1 MEGNSKKEI
10 EVVNGDGSGLNIS
23 AVSEHLTALKPKSKE
38 EKSKKKIVVP
48 ETKKIVIE
56 DDK

>member
-1 MEGNSKKEI
+1 MAR
-10 EVVNGDGSGLNIS
+10 GLNIS
-23 AVSEHLTALKPKSKE
+23 AVSDHLTSLKPKLKE

-48 ETKKIVIE
+48 ESKKIVIE

>member
-1 MEGNSKKEI
+1 MAT
-10 EVVNGDGSGLNIS
+10 VLGLNIS